1 MSRQF
6 RSNRAGFAAAS
17 GAAALVAA
25 LIVVAVAAARPSGVA
40 GHAAPLVRTTAAAHP
55 CLVMTGSGDPAFV
68 KNFNPFTATG
78 LPSGQF
84 VKGAIYEGLTV
95 SPEGGKPTL
104 PWLARSWKWSNGNK
118 TLTLKLAKGVRW
130 SDGKALTSTDVVYS
144 LTAGKQNKVMDI
156 VGFTRP
162 DSNIAS
168 VKAKGSFAVA
178 INLKTPDS
186 QFVAATLN
194 GAIVIPRHIWSKVA
208 NPETFSNPNPVG
220 SGPFT
225 RITRFTSQ
233 DFVLSKN
240 PHYWQAGKPLIGC
253 LEYVQASSNDAAL
266 ALIQNGQVDWTHN
279 FVPNVDKAYTS
290 KDRAHFH
297 AFYATTAY
305 PVSLVFDNN
314 VYPYSIVAFRHALS
328 MAIDRQTVSKLGEY
342 GYAPPTDA
350 IGLNGLFP
358 GWVTDPGVKA
368 LSKQLST
375 YNPTAAKKLLTD
387 NGFTYKGNKLLDPKG
402 NAVSLDIHVISGW
415 SDWVASNQII
425 TKNLQAIG
433 IDSNVKLEPDW
444 NSWFPNAF
452 ATKNPT
458 LLWQNGSQASPY
470 GFFNA
475 NLSQNSLIP
484 SGQDASA
491 TGNWSHTFDPQ
502 ATALL
507 NKWKVTLD
515 GEKQQL
521 IAPQLEKIFLAS
533 MPIVPLFIGPRWSTY
548 STKFF
553 HCFNSPKN
561 FYGDPIFSTY
571 PDNLLSFTR
580 ICPGGKAGA

>member
-6 RSNRAGFAAAS
+6 RSPRAGRAAAT
-17 GAAALVAA
+17 GAAALLAA
-25 LIVVAVAAARPSGVA
+25 LIVVAIAAAAPFGRT
-40 GHAAPLVRTTAAAHP
+40 GHAPLARSAAAAHA

-84 VKGAIYEGLTV
+84 VKGAVYEGLTV

-104 PWLARSWKWSNGNK
+104 PWLARSWKWSNGNR
-118 TLTLKLAKGVRW
+118 TLTLQLAKRVTW
-130 SDGKALTSTDVVYS
+130 SDGRSLTSTDVVYS

-168 VKAKGSFAVA
+168 VKAKGAYAVA

-208 NPETFSNPNPVG
+208 NPETFTNPNPVG

-225 RITRFTSQ
+225 RITRFTTP
-233 DFVLSKN
+233 DYVLGKN
-240 PHYWQAGKPLIGC
+240 SHYWQAGKPLIGC
-253 LEYVQASSNDAAL
+253 LEYVQASSNDSAL
-266 ALIQNGQVDWTHN
+266 ALAQSGQVDWTHN

-290 KDRAHFH
+290 KDPAHFH

-314 VYPYSIVAFRHALS
+314 TYPYSLVAFRHALS

-342 GYAPPTDA
+342 GYAPATDA

-358 GWVTDPGVKA
+358 KWVTDPSVKA

-387 NGFTYKGNKLLDPKG
+387 NGFTYKGNKLFDPKG

-425 TKNLQAIG
+425 TKNLQGIG

-484 SGQDASA
+484 SGQDAST
-491 TGNWSHTFDPQ
+491 TGNWSHTYDPT
-502 ATALL
+502 ATGLL

-515 GEKQQL
+515 PEKQL
-521 IAPQLEKIFLAS
+521 SIATQLEKIFLAN

-548 STKFF
+548 STKYF